1 MLYKMNVSSDI
12 KYQFSKT
19 KICKHFLEQK
29 CLNTHNCNYA
39 HVLGELRPLPNL
51 MNTKLCKSYKKNI
64 PCTNPNCTYAHKVE
78 NLQPTTDLS
87 TYKTSLCY
95 FWKRKK
101 CMNEGKCR
109 FAHGIEEIRPL
120 KVRTQNEIHIKQKDD
135 DNNDDDNN
143 NDDNNNV
150 DNNNVDNNNDDNNN
164 DDNNNNNNN
173 IFNQEDLNNLLSHLL
188 LIENWSTQ
196 IKINNKNE
204 KAQRHK
210 NDQIVKVTSTSCDVL
225 LENSKSYSNEYIN
238 HSINNKLCN
247 ENLKANYNKQSDD
260 YIKYNSLKINDNNNI
275 DRNLRNTLKQNEY
288 CNLFS
293 SNDTFCDTNDDNY
306 NDTYVAKHQD
316 FYKDEYINIY
326 NHNSD
331 PISGYISPEQSM
343 NDEECFNELY
353 KCIKEEIT
361 KKYENI
367 YIY

>member
-1 MLYKMNVSSDI
+1 MNASSDI

-29 CLNTHNCNYA
+29 CLNKHNCNYA

-101 CMNEGKCR
+101 CMNEEKCR

-120 KVRTQNEIHIKQKDD
+120 KVRTQNEIAIKQKDD
-135 DNNDDDNN
+135 DNDNS
-143 NDDNNNV
+143 
-150 DNNNVDNNNDDNNN
+150 
-164 DDNNNNNNN
+164 NNNNKNNNKINNSNSHSNSNVDHLENNNKKN

-188 LIENWSTQ
+188 LIENWSSQ
-196 IKINNKNE
+196 IKINDKNE
-204 KAQRHK
+204 EAQRYT
-210 NDQIVKVTSTSCDVL
+210 NDQIVKVTSTSCVML
-225 LENSKSYSNEYIN
+225 LENSKVYNNEYIN
-238 HSINNKLCN
+238 LSINKKLCD
-247 ENLKANYNKQSDD
+247 ENLNANYNNQSND

-275 DRNLRNTLKQNEY
+275 DKNIRNLLKQNEY

-293 SNDTFCDTNDDNY
+293 SNDTSSDSNDDKY
-306 NDTYVAKHQD
+306 NDTYVTNHQD
-316 FYKDEYINIY
+316 FYKDEYVNLY
-326 NHNSD
+326 NHMTD
-331 PISGYISPEQSM
+331 PISSYISSEQPM

-361 KKYENI
+361 KQYENI

>member
-1 MLYKMNVSSDI
+1 MNITSDI

-51 MNTKLCKSYKKNI
+51 MNTKLCRSYKKNI
-64 PCTNPNCTYAHKVE
+64 PCINPNCKYAHKVE

-101 CMNEGKCR
+101 CMNEEKCR

-120 KVRTQNEIHIKQKDD
+120 KLRPQKEVYIKEEKI
-135 DNNDDDNN
+135 NDHNN
-143 NDDNNNV
+143 NINCNSNMDELQNDNKK
-150 DNNNVDNNNDDNNN
+150 
-164 DDNNNNNNN
+164 N

-188 LIENWSTQ
+188 LIQNWSPE
-196 IKINNKNE
+196 IKKNNDKNE
-204 KAQRHK
+204 EQ
-210 NDQIVKVTSTSCDVL
+210 QIYTNEKIVSDTSLSSNML
-225 LENSKSYSNEYIN
+225 IQNSKEHNKEYIN
-238 HSINNKLCN
+238 LSIYNKLCD
-247 ENLKANYNKQSDD
+247 ENLNANYNKQLDD

-275 DRNLRNTLKQNEY
+275 ERSTTNTIKQDQY

-293 SNDTFCDTNDDNY
+293 SNDTFCDSNEDNY
-306 NDTYVAKHQD
+306 NDTHVAKDQD

-326 NHNSD
+326 NHIND
-331 PISGYISPEQSM
+331 PIFSHISSEQPM
-343 NDEECFNELY
+343 NDEDCFDELY
-353 KCIKEEIT
+353 KSIKEEIT